1 MSIVCWMVNKL
12 FWQIETKNVFNLDEI
27 DIVRIDD
34 KDYDGALFRKTIK
47 KLMEASKWE
56 QRKE

>member
-1 MSIVCWMVNKL
+1 MVNKL